1 MLLCSGFPVGYIF
14 LAIFR
19 FYEIYKKIKGNTHE
33 TQNIQNFFLEKKPNK
48 PQQFITLKTFVIA
61 NELYLKRLGRTDDG

>member
-33 TQNIQNFFLEKKPNK
+33 TQNIQNLFLEKKKQTPIVYNIK
-48 PQQFITLKTFVIA
+48 KHM
-61 NELYLKRLGRTDDG
+61 

>member
-33 TQNIQNFFLEKKPNK
+33 TQNIQNLFLEKK
-48 PQQFITLKTFVIA
+48 KTPIVYNI
-61 NELYLKRLGRTDDG
+61 KKHM